1 MMMESSEPNEIV
13 RRIDQGVKA
22 TADILVP
29 VMRRFTL
36 DFHPEEA
43 ALGEEYSVTIEVLHD
58 PEIFG
63 SAPFLP
69 LRLTMGSDENTDLFS
84 RCFDVIKA
92 GYITAK
98 EELVIDRQDGA
109 GKSADRC
116 LQIMRVH
123 WFDAVDPFG
132 QVEEAITP
140 DP

>member
-1 MMMESSEPNEIV
+1 MMESSEPNEIV
-13 RRIDQGVKA
+13 QRIDQGVKA
-22 TADILVP
+22 TVDILVP
-29 VMRRFTL
+29 VTRRFTL

-43 ALGEEYSVTIEVLHD
+43 ASGEEYSVTNEVLPD

-69 LRLTMGSDENTDLFS
+69 LRLTMGSDDNTDLIS

-98 EELVIDRQDGA
+98 GELVFDRPDGA
-109 GKSADRC
+109 GESADRC
-116 LQIMRVH
+116 VHMMQVH

-140 DP
+140 DL